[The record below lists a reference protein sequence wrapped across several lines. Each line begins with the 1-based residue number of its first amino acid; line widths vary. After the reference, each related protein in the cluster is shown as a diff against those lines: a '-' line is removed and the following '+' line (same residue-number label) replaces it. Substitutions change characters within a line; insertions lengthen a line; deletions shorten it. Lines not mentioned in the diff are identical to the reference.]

1 MSIIELNET
10 YPKCIQPK
18 NLQIKLKDHQLTINH
33 RMMELESTGEIK
45 RTIKSCIYKFRIYTE
60 HVHSYWMPEET
71 RNYSNIDYTV
81 RTNFG
86 ILADKVG
93 AGKTY
98 EIIGLLCNNL
108 VPPDRNK
115 IISTSIYS
123 SLEYKDPVIGLKT
136 NLILVPHNLVT
147 QWKKAFSQCNLKT
160 FIIAKK
166 SDINFLV
173 YPENVFDNNNE
184 TNENLDDLDNITELN
199 TIEYYDVIVCSATMF
214 EEYFEKFKS
223 VKYGRIIIDE
233 VCSIKL
239 PTDLNFMAN
248 FIWFVTATPSGI
260 KYLKRFYIK
269 DIINNMHNFIF
280 DNLII
285 KNSDDYVGRSME
297 LPNINQIL
305 IKCFTPKQFE
315 MVREFV
321 PQEVMDMLNAGNMK
335 DAVVKL
341 NCNVDTNE
349 GILQVL
355 TNKISNELHNTKQ
368 ELSYKESIIP
378 TDKKAH
384 DEQILR
390 IKNKINSL
398 QTKFDSI
405 SQRINDFMKESCPIC
420 LEDFE
425 SVVPGVLP
433 CCNQLYC
440 IACLA
445 QIKNTCPTCRTT
457 FTMDK
462 INVIMNDGVDKNKKQ
477 NEVKEKSQITKIDAL
492 IKLLKDKPKGRFLL
506 FSNYDQTFENLKQRM
521 TEEGIKFSR
530 VIGSGSVVNK
540 TIQRFTDG
548 EIRVLML
555 NAINYGSGLN
565 LQMATDIVIYHQLS
579 LELETQVIGRAQR
592 LGRDTELNVYYLLHE
607 HEENNVTN
615 PTLSLDLNVD
625 LGVEEFE
632 NHLGNV
638 KGKKPT
644 INFEIDDVNE
654 YLDETVINIKPKK
667 QKART
672 TKSKKNEIVDEEIT
686 TKTSKKLGAK
696 SRKNSPTVSTNTAIV
711 EL

>member
-1 MSIIELNET
+1 
-10 YPKCIQPK
+10 
-18 NLQIKLKDHQLTINH
+18 
-33 RMMELESTGEIK
+33 
-45 RTIKSCIYKFRIYTE
+45 
-60 HVHSYWMPEET
+60 
-71 RNYSNIDYTV
+71 
-81 RTNFG
+81 
-86 ILADKVG
+86 
-93 AGKTY
+93 
-98 EIIGLLCNNL
+98 
-108 VPPDRNK
+108 
-115 IISTSIYS
+115 
-123 SLEYKDPVIGLKT
+123 
-136 NLILVPHNLVT
+136 
-147 QWKKAFSQCNLKT
+147 
-160 FIIAKK
+160 
-166 SDINFLV
+166 
-173 YPENVFDNNNE
+173 
-184 TNENLDDLDNITELN
+184 
-199 TIEYYDVIVCSATMF
+199 
-214 EEYFEKFKS
+214 
-223 VKYGRIIIDE
+223 
-233 VCSIKL
+233 
-239 PTDLNFMAN
+239 
-248 FIWFVTATPSGI
+248 
-260 KYLKRFYIK
+260 
-269 DIINNMHNFIF
+269 
-280 DNLII
+280 
-285 KNSDDYVGRSME
+285 
-297 LPNINQIL
+297 
-305 IKCFTPKQFE
+305 
-315 MVREFV
+315 
-321 PQEVMDMLNAGNMK
+321 
-335 DAVVKL
+335 
-341 NCNVDTNE
+341 
-349 GILQVL
+349 
-355 TNKISNELHNTKQ
+355 
-368 ELSYKESIIP
+368 
-378 TDKKAH
+378 
-384 DEQILR
+384 
-390 IKNKINSL
+390 
-398 QTKFDSI
+398 
-405 SQRINDFMKESCPIC
+405 
-420 LEDFE
+420 
-425 SVVPGVLP
+425 
-433 CCNQLYC
+433 
-440 IACLA
+440 
-445 QIKNTCPTCRTT
+445 
-457 FTMDK
+457 
-462 INVIMNDGVDKNKKQ
+462 MNDGVDKNKKQ